1 MAVMG
6 YHLQEYMAAMGYYVQ
21 ICISTPFF
29 NTPLYDKAKTIS
41 WIFDFFLWNKYLE
54 MFTSNY
60 RWKEIKV

>member
-29 NTPLYDKAKTIS
+29 NTPLYDRAKTIS
-41 WIFDFFLWNKYLE
+41 WIFDFFL
-54 MFTSNY
+54 
-60 RWKEIKV
+60 